1 VQWELHYNFHAKS
14 ANEKS
19 LLNGST
25 YETFVAF
32 VMVVGADPVIFGA
45 MIDLLETSSSV
56 GSDNYPQ
63 TINNTKNFLDS
74 IVDIA

>member
-1 VQWELHYNFHAKS
+1 
-14 ANEKS
+14 

-32 VMVVGADPVIFGA
+32 VGADPVIFGA
-45 MIDLLETSSSV
+45 MIDLLETSFSV

-63 TINNTKNFLDS
+63 TINNAKNFLDS

>member
-19 LLNGST
+19 LLNGSS

-32 VMVVGADPVIFGA
+32 VGADPVIFGA
-45 MIDLLETSSSV
+45 MIDLLETSSSSSV

-63 TINNTKNFLDS
+63 TINNAKNFLDS